1 MLDRVWAYIR
11 SHVEK
16 GELVTRLAQ
25 EVHEGIGLCANGKMA
40 RLVNVLQGYD
50 ETLFIAQAPPREA
63 FQELMAR
70 LRGKPA
76 AERAP
81 AATALFEEYR
91 IAEAERGA
99 WLEALDD

>member
-1 MLDRVWAYIR
+1 VLDRVWAYIR

-50 ETLFIAQAPPREA
+50 ETLFIAQEPPKEA

-99 WLEALDD
+99 WLEALED